1 MKLQKFC
8 PKCGAKT
15 EKLYDG
21 LCNSCAKSAKEL
33 IIAPKKI
40 TVQLCEC
47 GRASIGGNWKV
58 YDNIT
63 QLIEKTVLAK
73 SSIEKTA
80 EVSVSFKPITHIGQT
95 TMPVTIHAND
105 NGIEETKTLDFVLK
119 NITCDT
125 CSRKY
130 GAYYEAIM
138 QIRAKPEF
146 AEKIHKFIKDE
157 VERNSK
163 TNNLSFITQELN
175 VLNGLDIYIGSSRL
189 ASKIAKSAASFYKLS
204 IKTTYT
210 HQGIKDGKNIT
221 RSTIL
226 LKKENDF

>member
-8 PKCGAKT
+8 PKCGEKT
-15 EKLYDG
+15 EKLYNG
-21 LCNSCAKSAKEL
+21 LCNNCAKQAKEL

-47 GRASIGGNWKV
+47 GRASIGGAWKV
-58 YDNIT
+58 YENIV

-73 SSIEKTA
+73 SVIEKNA
-80 EVSVSFKPITHIGQT
+80 EVSVSFEPITHIGQT
-95 TMPVTIHAND
+95 TMPVTIFATD
-105 NGIEETKTLDFVLK
+105 NGIEESKTLDFVLK

-138 QIRAKPEF
+138 QIRAKSEF

-157 VERNSK
+157 VQRNSK
-163 TNNLSFITQELN
+163 TNKLSFITQELN
-175 VLNGLDIYIGSSRL
+175 VLNGLDLYVGSSRL
-189 ASKIAKSAASFYKLS
+189 ASKIAKSAASLYKLS